1 MRRRLILKIHGNVQG
16 VGFRYNVKFFSKNHG
31 IFGWVKNE
39 SDKSVAVVA
48 EGDNDDL
55 HQLLDYCYNGVL
67 NAEIIAIDATWDRGV
82 GDFNE
87 FEIK

>member
-16 VGFRYNVKFFSKNHG
+16 VGFRYGVKFFSNNHG
-31 IFGWVKNE
+31 ISGWVKNE
-39 SDKSVAVVA
+39 NDGSVSVAA
-48 EGDNDDL
+48 EGEDGDL

-67 NAEIIAIDATWDRGV
+67 NAEVIAIDVTWDREIG
-82 GDFNE
+82 GFDG